1 MARVFHN
8 IIENAITYGYWGTP
22 VEIIIKTV
30 ERGFQTRGAWASW
43 SRSMIRVQVPQ

>member
-1 MARVFHN
+1 MARVFRN
-8 IIENAITYGYWGTP
+8 IIENATTYGHDETP

-43 SRSMIRVQVPQ
+43 SRSMIMVRASQ